1 MNEDLARQADSLD
14 HQTAGI
20 DDVPAEP
27 DEQSRPSVIRTRV
40 IPAIAGL
47 MLAGIIG
54 VILFAM
60 FAPESARTDTRRQ
73 IGNILVYDDPKP
85 ASDFELA
92 PIDGGDPVSLASLR
106 GKTVILNFWASWC
119 GPCRD
124 EIPILVRATRELP
137 DDVVIVGIDTLDE
150 VDDAR
155 AMMRE
160 FGVNYL
166 VLDDNGSATNSV
178 AVDYGVV
185 GVPETYLI
193 DPEGN
198 MVAVLRGEFK
208 STSDV
213 MEMAELAQ

>member
-1 MNEDLARQADSLD
+1 MNEDLARQADSISN
-14 HQTAGI
+14 QTTDTNDETVAPEEAGG
-20 DDVPAEP
+20 A
-27 DEQSRPSVIRTRV
+27 SVVRTRV

-47 MLAGIIG
+47 MLAGILG
-54 VILFAM
+54 VILYAM

-73 IGNILVYDDPKP
+73 IGNVLVYDDPKP
-85 ASDFELA
+85 ASDFELI

-119 GPCRD
+119 GPCRN
-124 EIPILVRATRELP
+124 EIPILVRASRELP
-137 DDVVIVGIDTLDE
+137 DDVVIVGIDTLDN
-150 VDDAR
+150 VSDAK

-160 FGVNYL
+160 FGVNYM
-166 VLDDNGSATNSV
+166 VLDDNGSSTNSV

-208 STSDV
+208 STTEV